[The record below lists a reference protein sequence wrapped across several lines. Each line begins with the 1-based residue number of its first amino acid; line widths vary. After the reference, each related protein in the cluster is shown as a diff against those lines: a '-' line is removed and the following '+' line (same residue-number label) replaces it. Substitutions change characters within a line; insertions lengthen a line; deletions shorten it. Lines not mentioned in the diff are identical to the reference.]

1 MPGLDPGSID
11 LRNKSFLSKKI
22 DHRVIQLED
31 ARSLSSGRASRG
43 PVGAFA
49 R

>member
-22 DHRVIQLED
+22 DHRVI
-31 ARSLSSGRASRG
+31 
-43 PVGAFA
+43 
-49 R
+49 